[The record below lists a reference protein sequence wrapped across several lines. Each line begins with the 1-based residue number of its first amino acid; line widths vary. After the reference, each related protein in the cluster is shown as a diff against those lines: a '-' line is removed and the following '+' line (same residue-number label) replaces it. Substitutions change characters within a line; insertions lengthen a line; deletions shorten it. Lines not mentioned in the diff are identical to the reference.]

1 MTQKP
6 LLDLIPDILVH
17 IRKHEETLQY
27 NLRLYRV
34 LEGQIRAEIESSMR
48 KEIISPPAL
57 RRALQRVPTINI
69 LKKTVDKLSKVYAE
83 PVTRLT
89 EKKTMING

>member
-48 KEIISPPAL
+48 KDYQPA
-57 RRALQRVPTINI
+57 RP
-69 LKKTVDKLSKVYAE
+69 KTSIA
-83 PVTRLT
+83 TRSHYKHIK
-89 EKKTMING
+89 ENCR